1 MASRITIYGNPAQP
15 DVRRLRRE
23 MSVMYVEYDIADPR
37 KDTRAAR
44 RLQTE
49 LGGDAVTLPLVEVQ
63 RADDQGSV
71 FLTNPTSRPCASA
84 SIPRKSYLLRPTGFK
99 FGVMD

>member
-1 MASRITIYGNPAQP
+1 MASRITIYGNPTQP
-15 DVRRLRRE
+15 DVRRLKRE
-23 MSVMYVEYDIADPR
+23 MSVLYVEYDLADPR

-49 LGGDAVTLPLVEVQ
+49 LGSAVTLPLVEVL

-71 FLTNPTSRPCASA
+71 FLTNPDAATLRQCLYSEEILSITS
-84 SIPRKSYLLRPTGFK
+84 YWL
-99 FGVMD
+99 

>member
-15 DVRRLRRE
+15 DVRRLKRE
-23 MSVMYVEYDIADPR
+23 MSVMYVEYDLTDPG
-37 KDTRAAR
+37 KDARAAQ

-49 LGGDAVTLPLVEVQ
+49 LGGSVTLPLVEVL

-71 FLTNPTSRPCASA
+71 YLTNPDAATLRQCLHSEEILSVTS
-84 SIPRKSYLLRPTGFK
+84 YWL
-99 FGVMD
+99 

>member
-15 DVRRLRRE
+15 DVRRLQRE
-23 MSVMYVEYDIADPR
+23 MNVMYVEYDLADPR
-37 KDTRAAR
+37 KDARAAR

-49 LGGDAVTLPLVEVQ
+49 LGDAPTLPLVEVQ

-71 FLTNPTSRPCASA
+71 YLPNPDAATLRQCLYSEEILSITS
-84 SIPRKSYLLRPTGFK
+84 YWL
-99 FGVMD
+99 